1 MEAHPSGRWHG
12 LLRQAVE
19 EHALEVGDGE
29 IPVSHFI
36 EWLAEWGRD
45 IRRRQRGLL
54 LLTGHGAKGLEFDHV
69 AVLDGGW
76 DRVNPDEDPD
86 APRRLYYVAMT
97 RARMTLILAKRD
109 GSWRL
114 CSELLEHPSVVVR
127 ELPDFPPGPP
137 ELEHRHIRVGLKDVD
152 LGFSGRRSATHSI
165 HRTISALSSGDPL
178 KTRIS
183 SDGRWELLNLADM
196 VIGRLAKS
204 FMPPPGTRCRTAA
217 VRAVVRRSREET
229 PPEYRDPLCD
239 AWEVVVPELTFE
251 PDI

>member
-1 MEAHPSGRWHG
+1 MP
-12 LLRQAVE
+12 
-19 EHALEVGDGE
+19 
-29 IPVSHFI
+29 HFI

-97 RARMTLILAKRD
+97 RARMTLTLAKED
-109 GSWRL
+109 GSRRL
-114 CSELLEHPSVVVR
+114 YDELLEHPSVVVR
-127 ELPDFPPGPP
+127 EPPDLPPGPP
-137 ELEHRHIRVGLKDVD
+137 ELEHRYIRVGLKDVD
-152 LGFSGRRSATHSI
+152 LGFAGRREAAHPI
-165 HRTISALSSGDPL
+165 HRTIAALSPGDLL

-183 SDGRWELLNLADM
+183 SDGRWELLNPAGM
-196 VIGRLAKS
+196 VIGRLAKN
-204 FMPPPGTRCRTAA
+204 FVPPSGTRCRFAV
-217 VRAVVRRSREET
+217 VRAVVRRNREET
-229 PPEYRDPLCD
+229 PPEYLDPRCD

-251 PDI
+251 PDL